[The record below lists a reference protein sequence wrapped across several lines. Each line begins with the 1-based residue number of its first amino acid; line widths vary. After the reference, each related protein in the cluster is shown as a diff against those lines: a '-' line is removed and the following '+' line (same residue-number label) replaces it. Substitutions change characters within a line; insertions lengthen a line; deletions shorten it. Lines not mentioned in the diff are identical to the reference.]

1 MAGSDGRVGRLE
13 GKRAL
18 VTGGGSGIGA
28 AVAGRFRE
36 EGAAVL
42 TADIK
47 GGDIE
52 CDVRVRADVERAIE
66 ETVAQLGGLDTLIL
80 NAGRIVVGLLHEL
93 PEDDWDDGFA
103 INIKSTYLFVQAAWE
118 HLVAAGGASITSTAS
133 TVGLW
138 GSENQAAYCAT
149 KAGVIMLTKCLALDG
164 ARDGIRANCVCPG
177 FTETPLLQGFIA
189 AQEDPEATRQ
199 AAVALH
205 PVGRLGSAVDM
216 AQAYVYLSSDEA
228 SFVTGIAVPVDGGLT
243 TGIWGG

>member
-1 MAGSDGRVGRLE
+1 MAKAARGTGRLE

-28 AVAGRFRE
+28 AVTARFRE

-42 TADIK
+42 TADLK
-47 GGDIE
+47 GGE
-52 CDVRVRADVERAIE
+52 LACDVRERADVERAVE
-66 ETVAQLGGLDTLIL
+66 ETASQLGGLDTLIL

-93 PEDDWDDGFA
+93 PEEDWDDGFA
-103 INIKSTYLFVQAAWE
+103 VNLKSSYLFVQAAWK
-118 HLVAAGGASITSTAS
+118 HLVEAQGASITSTAS
-133 TVGLW
+133 IVGLW

-177 FTETPLLQGFIA
+177 FTQTPLLEGFMA
-189 AQEDPEATRQ
+189 AQADPEATKQ

-205 PVGRLGSAVDM
+205 PAGRLGSAVDM
-216 AQAYVYLSSDEA
+216 AEAYVYLSSDEA
-228 SFVTGIAVPVDGGLT
+228 SFVSGIAVPVDGGLT
-243 TGIWGG
+243 VGIWGG